1 VYLLALVLQVNLHKS
16 GLKVTIKTPEEIAAD
31 ARRKALGQPLQSSS
45 STTNAASNFASRRA
59 AAPTRVIEIVH
70 TGAEA
75 VPQLGWR
82 KYILFG
88 PRREVSQKPPVQL

>member
-1 VYLLALVLQVNLHKS
+1 LQVNLHKS

-31 ARRKALGQPLQSSS
+31 ARRKALGQPLLNSSS
-45 STTNAASNFASRRA
+45 SSANAALDSATRRA

-70 TGAEA
+70 TGAAE
-75 VPQLGWR
+75 PKLGWR

-88 PRREVSQKPPVQL
+88 PRREVVEKPLKQP